1 MLKHASAI
9 RIGKFAFLFKAYW
22 MEVEKRKINALV
34 RGRNSF
40 FFLFLRGT
48 ELEILVGGPSEPKFV
63 SRSSNLRCL
72 PEKTLKQ
79 V

>member
-22 MEVEKRKINALV
+22 MEVEKRKKINALV

-40 FFLFLRGT
+40 FLFFLRGT
-48 ELEILVGGPSEPKFV
+48 ELEILVGGPGETKFV
-63 SRSSNLRCL
+63 SLFSNLRCL
-72 PEKTLKQ
+72 PEKT
-79 V
+79 

>member
-34 RGRNSF
+34 RGS
-40 FFLFLRGT
+40 GT